1 MTVAERD
8 VGCDNFSVFLT
19 SSYDS
24 RARQFRGVQKELPK
38 WDCCQLAVRTARIFL
53 FTTTTMDPPLA
64 PPVRI
69 QAISS
74 MPITTKEV
82 RKSVEKF
89 LDDLQS
95 RTTSAQGG
103 NTAVTVQL
111 QKLAN
116 ALKEER
122 KLRREKD
129 KKTQL

>member
-1 MTVAERD
+1 MLVNFAVFKRSYPNGTVVNRRS
-8 VGCDNFSVFLT
+8 G
-19 SSYDS
+19 
-24 RARQFRGVQKELPK
+24 RRG
-38 WDCCQLAVRTARIFL
+38 IFL
-53 FTTTTMDPPLA
+53 STTTTMDPPLA

-74 MPITTKEV
+74 TPITTKAV
-82 RKSVEKF
+82 RKSVEIF
-89 LDDLQS
+89 LDDFQS

-122 KLRREKD
+122 KLKREKD